1 MDNQRNPHP
10 TIANIAGIIT
20 IIVGL
25 IALAAFIGIK
35 GCGSESGGGQSDDSA
50 SVSSADA
57 SESVTRTQSESQAT
71 STAPPIQTPESLNL
85 VEVDPLSSSYGI
97 ETGSADVAG
106 KTFPQSVSLRVDKN
120 SIPTNDA
127 EYTLGGKW
135 KRFDAA
141 IGVREDSPTGGRLT
155 FQVLTDGTPLYSQ
168 ELAKGEPKEIHLKV
182 SGVQTLKIKVSFTAG
197 EYYNNYSYGVWGD
210 ARVVK

>member
-10 TIANIAGIIT
+10 IIANIAGIIT
-20 IIVGL
+20 IVVGI

-35 GCGSESGGGQSDDSA
+35 GCDSEGGGGQSNDSS
-50 SVSSADA
+50 SVSPADA
-57 SESVTRTQSESQAT
+57 SESVTRTQSESQTT
-71 STAPPIQTPESLNL
+71 SSAPTKQTPESLNL

-97 ETGSADVAG
+97 ESGSADVAG

-120 SIPTNDA
+120 SIPANDA

-135 KRFDAA
+135 KLFDAA
-141 IGVREDSPTGGRLT
+141 IGVRDDSPTGGRLT
-155 FQVLTDGTPLYSQ
+155 FQVFADGASLYSQ
-168 ELAKGEPKEIHLKV
+168 ELAKGEPREIHLKV
-182 SGVQTLKIKVSFTAG
+182 SGIQTLKIKVSFTAG
-197 EYYNNYSYGVWGD
+197 EYYDNYSYGVWGD